1 MKLGTMIVFLGVTAA
16 VLEVQPL
23 CKCITQHILQD
34 FRDIIMMVQAAIRL
48 NTGRIEAILASDTS
62 DSSLIGCA

>member
-1 MKLGTMIVFLGVTAA
+1 MNLGTMIVFMRVTAA

-34 FRDIIMMVQAAIRL
+34 FRDIIMMVQAASRL
-48 NTGRIEAILASDTS
+48 NTGRIEAIIALDTS
-62 DSSLIGCA
+62 DSSMIGCA